1 MFKFRSIIKLL
12 KTLKYRLRRSR
23 SWKVSNRRFI
33 LMRKKQVLSSANLQA
48 QYLDLK
54 RQRIR
59 HKALLLC
66 IRSSKIGIHNCTKPK
81 LLRTCRP
88 YPRAVFRLL
97 KGLWIILCKL
107 LLQSQH
113 RLRFSKTLM
122 RRRASPKTILSSST
136 RYLAPWIIKG
146 SGYKRMARFITFAN
160 LYSYMTT
167 SILKQGSNWNNRR
180 KKQFQQG
187 KSCKRR
193 RHQWLLKAVMNFKQ
207 VANERALPS
216 TFNWKD
222 QPTNCRRLEISIT
235 LDL

>member
-1 MFKFRSIIKLL
+1 
-12 KTLKYRLRRSR
+12 
-23 SWKVSNRRFI
+23 
-33 LMRKKQVLSSANLQA
+33 MRKKQVLSSANLQA

-97 KGLWIILCKL
+97 KGLCIILCKLL

-113 RLRFSKTLM
+113 RLRFSKTLI
-122 RRRASPKTILSSST
+122 RRRTSPKTIMRPST
-136 RYLAPWIIKG
+136 RYLAPRRMEG
-146 SGYKRMARFITFAN
+146 PGYKRMTRRYITFATS
-160 LYSYMTT
+160 YSYMTT
-167 SILKQGSNWNNRR
+167 SILEQGSNWNNRR

-193 RHQWLLKAVMNFKQ
+193 RHQ
-207 VANERALPS
+207 
-216 TFNWKD
+216 
-222 QPTNCRRLEISIT
+222 
-235 LDL
+235 